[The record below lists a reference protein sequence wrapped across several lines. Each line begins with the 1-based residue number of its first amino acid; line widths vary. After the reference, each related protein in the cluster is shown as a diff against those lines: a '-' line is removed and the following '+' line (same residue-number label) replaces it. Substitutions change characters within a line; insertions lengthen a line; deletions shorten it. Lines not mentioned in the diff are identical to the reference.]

1 MITSQPKV
9 SVVILSYNQ
18 EQYLKQA
25 ILSVVNQ
32 TYQNLE
38 IIISDNGSTDR
49 SKDII
54 KNFLSDDRV
63 IFLDY
68 LENLSI
74 SLRQNQAAKK
84 SSGDFISLLYADDY
98 YLPNK
103 IEHQVKI
110 FSTLSNDWGVVHGPA
125 IQLDE
130 RTGQE
135 IPLPSTVA
143 HGDSLEK
150 LFTNYSDGF
159 INPISP
165 LVRRYVYLEFPLYED
180 MFSEGESLYW
190 RIATKYQFF
199 YSDVPLVVMRFHE
212 KNMGKAIK
220 KNMDM
225 HLICIERLSSS
236 SNFPSNALPLLY
248 AYKAD
253 IVFSNSW
260 HCLRTNFEIDWAKN
274 LIFESVRLQP
284 KLLLR
289 LKYIIA
295 ISFALMPRSFIIAV
309 NKLANLISRKKLITP
324 LDDYYN

>member
-1 MITSQPKV
+1 
-9 SVVILSYNQ
+9 
-18 EQYLKQA
+18 
-25 ILSVVNQ
+25 
-32 TYQNLE
+32 
-38 IIISDNGSTDR
+38 
-49 SKDII
+49 
-54 KNFLSDDRV
+54 
-63 IFLDY
+63 
-68 LENLSI
+68 
-74 SLRQNQAAKK
+74 
-84 SSGDFISLLYADDY
+84 
-98 YLPNK
+98 
-103 IEHQVKI
+103 
-110 FSTLSNDWGVVHGPA
+110 
-125 IQLDE
+125 
-130 RTGQE
+130 
-135 IPLPSTVA
+135 
-143 HGDSLEK
+143 
-150 LFTNYSDGF
+150 
-159 INPISP
+159 
-165 LVRRYVYLEFPLYED
+165 
-180 MFSEGESLYW
+180 
-190 RIATKYQFF
+190 
-199 YSDVPLVVMRFHE
+199 MRFHE